1 MVACHAALL
10 ARVAALGWG
19 LPFFTGWSCEAL
31 LRADARAVRVCG
43 LHPGLGGGV
52 GLPRAFLWP
61 SGLPSRLALQRPAV
75 WELPRG
81 ATPPAARVTH
91 RGLLDGPPE
100 DYVESEINPYARRRV
115 INRGGLFRSP
125 LTFNTATTQWNKQQQ
140 CCATCGEQ
148 LVAPNN
154 ALDAYT
160 SSCQAAVQN
169 RCAKRTVASCRHAL
183 VEASK
188 RHRRIPQ
195 GQDADAPTKRART
208 TPDLGPRRPDHRRGL
223 GALQQCET
231 ANNHLK
237 NTALFHVTA
246 PLRAAHQK

>member
-1 MVACHAALL
+1 MRLYETVEHA
-10 ARVAALGWG
+10 VAAWG
-19 LPFFTGWSCEAL
+19 C
-31 LRADARAVRVCG
+31 
-43 LHPGLGGGV
+43 
-52 GLPRAFLWP
+52 PRAFCGRPACPLGWRC
-61 SGLPSRLALQRPAV
+61 GRPAV

-100 DYVESEINPYARRRV
+100 DYVESEINPHARRRV

-125 LTFNTATTQWNKQQQ
+125 LAFNTATTQWNKQQQ

-208 TPDLGPRRPDHRRGL
+208 TPPRRPRRLDHRRGL
-223 GALQQCET
+223 G
-231 ANNHLK
+231 
-237 NTALFHVTA
+237 
-246 PLRAAHQK
+246 